1 MRKKELDQETED
13 WLIAFF
19 SGELDKEGEKNVG
32 EWIEESEDHRE
43 VYESLMRD
51 YLQIRWIQE
60 NRHIRQEQARK
71 IIFSSLKKKRNF
83 RIYYGVAASIAV
95 LLVLTTLLFTRE
107 KKGISPVA
115 IAKTEVEPVQSQA
128 TLVLS
133 TGEKILLS
141 NSNREIQEQN
151 GLTLKV
157 DSVIG
162 IQYDSLAGEGKK
174 ELIYNKIIV
183 PRGGEY
189 FVTLSEGTRIWLDA
203 DSELEYPVPFSG
215 NSREVNL
222 KGNAYFSV
230 TKNEDKP
237 FVVRVGEYSL
247 RVYGTEFNVNA
258 YDSRRIET
266 VLVKGSIG
274 FCANVSVP
282 ERMMKPNE
290 LAISDTRTGQ
300 SEIRQVDVYPYIAWK
315 NQDIVFMNER
325 LESIMEKIARWYD
338 VVIFFQNERL
348 KDLRFDC
355 NMQRYANLTDL
366 LLFMEKTSDARF
378 TLNGRTVV
386 VSSKKEVT
394 KN

>member
-1 MRKKELDQETED
+1 MEKKKLDQETED

-32 EWIEESEDHRE
+32 KWIEESEDHRE
-43 VYESLMRD
+43 AYESLMRD

-60 NRHIRQEQARK
+60 NHHIRQERARK

-95 LLVLTTLLFTRE
+95 LLVLTALLFTRE
-107 KKGISPVA
+107 KKGVSPVA
-115 IAKTEVEPVQSQA
+115 IAKTEIEPVKSQA
-128 TLVLS
+128 TLILS

-141 NSNREIQEQN
+141 NSNQKIQERN
-151 GLTLKV
+151 GSTLKV
-157 DSVIG
+157 DSIIG
-162 IQYDSLAGEGKK
+162 IQYDSLAGAEKK
-174 ELIYNKIIV
+174 ESVYNKIIV

-189 FVTLSEGTRIWLDA
+189 FVTLSEGTKIWLDA

-258 YDSRRIET
+258 YDLRRIET

-274 FCANVSVP
+274 FHANIATP

-325 LESIMEKIARWYD
+325 LEPIMEKIARWYD
-338 VVIFFQNERL
+338 VVIFFQNESL

-378 TLNGRTVV
+378 SLNGRTVV
-386 VSSKKEVT
+386 VNSKK
-394 KN
+394 